1 MLICFRTLLLLPV
14 VKYINSCILKMLK
27 RLLILLQISI
37 ILRIPGL
44 KANSLFHQKIKDIT
58 T

>member
-27 RLLILLQISI
+27 RILILLQISI

-44 KANSLFHQKIKDIT
+44 KAYSLFHHKIKDIT